1 MKIDRQRFFDH
12 ARPLFGGSMTQ
23 PQVDGCELILGEFE
37 HRLWPDLR
45 HLAYI
50 LATVQHE
57 TAATMQPVR
66 ETLASSDEQAVSR
79 LENAWKA
86 GKLPSV
92 RTPYWRD
99 GFFGRGLLQITWRE
113 NYQMAS
119 AKLGLGN
126 ALVDN
131 PAKVMEPTVALDI
144 LFDGMG
150 EGWFSGDKSGRH
162 NLTRY
167 FNATRDD
174 PVAARRI
181 INGTDKAEKIAHKHR
196 GYLAALGV

>member
-12 ARPLFGGSMTQ
+12 VRPLFGGSMTQ
-23 PQVDGCELILGEFE
+23 PQVDGCELIIGEFE
-37 HRLWPDLR
+37 RRLWSDLR

-50 LATVQHE
+50 FATVQHE

-144 LFDGMG
+144 LFDGMAA
-150 EGWFSGDKSGRH
+150 GWFTGKKLAD
-162 NLTRY
+162 Y
-167 FNATRDD
+167 FDSDTDD
-174 PVAARRI
+174 WVGARFI
-181 INGTDKAEKIAHKHR
+181 INGQDRAAEIGR
-196 GYLAALGV
+196 LGQSYRAALRKAGV